1 MYVCNLSTLSTCRP
15 CILLYITF
23 IRLSTLSTSPPIPYL
38 CIFLCFCRLCQ
49 PVNQLP
55 SNIRHTLIYLILF
68 ANNNFIICRLCRPFN
83 LSTCQV
89 KLSTCRPCRLVYIF
103 YKFFLHLH
111 YSNSEYSK
119 TLDIAN

>member
-23 IRLSTLSTSPPIPYL
+23 IRLSTLSASPPIPYL
-38 CIFLCFCRLCQ
+38 CIFLCFCRFCQ
-49 PVNQLP
+49 PVDQLP
-55 SNIRHTLIYLILF
+55 SNIRHILIYLILF

-89 KLSTCRPCRLVYIF
+89 KLSTCQPCRLVYIF